1 MLIRH
6 STLIWLILILF
17 TTNISVASNRCDGD
31 TRPPNP
37 GECTGR

>member
-1 MLIRH
+1 MVIRH
-6 STLIWLILILF
+6 SAIFLLIFTLF
-17 TTNISVASNRCDGD
+17 TTNVSVASNRCDGD